1 MFAWRLSISNHICE
15 TLQSEFS
22 QINPFICALKVL
34 PREVMENVKI
44 GKLKMNKND
53 NFYIVKLKMNKND
66 NFYIGKLKMNKN
78 DNFYIG
84 KLPPEDVGKVD

>member
-1 MFAWRLSISNHICE
+1 MYFYIQAKIFLLFRNYYLEMFAWRLSISNHICE

-44 GKLKMNKND
+44 GKCKNILERQQHPIVEPD
-53 NFYIVKLKMNKND
+53 YILESSLRHTM
-66 NFYIGKLKMNKN
+66 
-78 DNFYIG
+78 
-84 KLPPEDVGKVD
+84 